1 MADKLID
8 YVGLKRFKDNI
19 ISYVDL
25 NCSDGW
31 VTKKTTFSE
40 DGNTITE
47 TDENG
52 VKTKD
57 TVFSTNSDGNETITE
72 TLYDT
77 DGTTVTGTKVTTF
90 NSDGSISEEAT
101 LS

>member
-8 YVGLKRFKDNI
+8 YDGLKRFKDNMI
-19 ISYVDL
+19 NYIDL
-25 NCSDGW
+25 NTADDW
-31 VTKKTTFSE
+31 VTKTTTFSE
-40 DGNTITE
+40 DGSTITE

-52 VKTKD
+52 VTTKT
-57 TVFSTNSDGNETITE
+57 TVFSTDSSGNEIITE

-101 LS
+101 LA